1 MRGLPGKFIDFNKH
15 LSRNFD
21 AMLPKKFRV
30 DGHTHFRK
38 EFAPPHIPEGALVY
52 EVGGGQHPLHSCE
65 EKTQRGLQVV
75 GLDIDQGELTSAPHG
90 AYDELIQADI
100 TEYRGRADADA
111 VICRAMLEHVIDTPA
126 AFAGL
131 ASILK
136 KDGVALLFAP
146 SRNALYARVNLFF
159 PERPKRKLLG
169 LLYPELAKKSAFPG
183 RYHRCTLSEFE
194 EMAHGQ
200 GLAVIQKKA
209 YYYSGYF
216 SFFAPLHVLW
226 RAWLWIFFLLA
237 RERAAETFSLALRK
251 K

>member
-1 MRGLPGKFIDFNKH
+1 MRALPGKFIDFNKY
-15 LSRNFD
+15 LSKRFD
-21 AMLPKKFRV
+21 AVLPEKFRV

-52 EVGGGQHPLHSCE
+52 EVGGGKHPLHSRE
-65 EKTQRGLQVV
+65 EKTLRGLRII
-75 GLDIDQGELTSAPHG
+75 GLDIDHGELICASCG
-90 AYDELIQADI
+90 AYDETIRADI

-136 KDGVALLFAP
+136 KGGVALLFTP
-146 SRNALYARVNLFF
+146 SRNALYARVNLLI
-159 PERPKRKLLG
+159 PERLKRNLLRFF
-169 LLYPELAKKSAFPG
+169 YPELAEKSGFPG
-183 RYHRCTLSEFE
+183 RYYRCTLPEFE

-200 GLAVIQKKA
+200 GLSVIQKKA
-209 YYYSGYF
+209 YYYSKYF